1 MMPESMGEGVVWAN
15 ATENSPKTVPLWRA
29 RARRARSTAQRDNI
43 IFTTAASVAS
53 PAAPE
58 ARDTFKEQDSS
69 GLRIAAFLYMYPVL
83 LAVLGGRI
91 GRADRL

>member
-1 MMPESMGEGVVWAN
+1 MRVWFGQTRRKIHRKPFRFGA
-15 ATENSPKTVPLWRA
+15 
-29 RARRARSTAQRDNI
+29 RARSTAQRDNI